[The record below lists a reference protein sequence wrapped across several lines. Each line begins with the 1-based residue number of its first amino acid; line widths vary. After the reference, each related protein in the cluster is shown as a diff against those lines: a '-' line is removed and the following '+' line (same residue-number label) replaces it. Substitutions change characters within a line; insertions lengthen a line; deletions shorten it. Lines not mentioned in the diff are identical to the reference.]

1 MSAETY
7 LAQFGVTV
15 AQAREFIL
23 SNVNSP
29 GTIFSVADQFG
40 VTTDMLAEI
49 VGGGFTGDDVTAW
62 FAARGFNASQLD
74 DAGSDAG
81 GELLP
86 EDMAALASLV
96 TLNTNTGA
104 LSNSELRA
112 AVITAIAPDG
122 FDQDDYWDAF
132 DPANYEG
139 ASDGTFTADEL
150 GVSSAFGSIAATAEN
165 LESLFYGTTIKA
177 LRAIDMQEILDI
189 QSFVAAN
196 ATALGNGDEV
206 VLSQYIDLMVS
217 VFEDQAVT
225 PVIPDATLDDAIV
238 LATAMFVELVAS
250 GDAPALFDGMLT
262 GFMPS

>member
-23 SNVNSP
+23 SNVNNP

-49 VGGGFTGDDVTAW
+49 VGGGFTGDDVSAW
-62 FAARGFNASQLD
+62 FSARGFDANQLD
-74 DAGSDAG
+74 DTSSGTG

-86 EDMAALASLV
+86 DDMAALASLV
-96 TLNTNTGA
+96 TLNTNTGT

-112 AVITAIAPDG
+112 AVITAIGHDG
-122 FDQDDYWDAF
+122 FAENDYWDAF
-132 DPANYEG
+132 DPSSYEG

-150 GVSSAFGSIAATAEN
+150 GVPGFGNIAATAEN

-177 LRAIDMQEILDI
+177 LRAIDMQEIMDI

-196 ATALGNGDEV
+196 ATALSNGNEAV
-206 VLSQYIDLMVS
+206 VSQYVNLMVS

-225 PVIPDATLDDAIV
+225 PVIPDETLDDAIV